1 MASSCYGQDDESLLV
16 PNAELLKCKR
26 IPYAEDDGDAEEG
39 LELEKER

>member
-1 MASSCYGQDDESLLV
+1 MASSCYGQDDGSLLV
-16 PNAELLKCKR
+16 PNAELCKR